1 MHKCPEVK
9 DIKRAGRRVGQSAIL
24 ICCLLLPFHAGPP
37 ETARSLKINGLS
49 QQNAMQ
55 PLTANAL
62 VRIANDFPGNDL
74 GAQINAADA
83 DLGSSA
89 GEIWVTRQGTVTTR
103 VILSPLHTLRLAAP
117 TVWKADLALSRGDRV
132 VGEDESS
139 LITSA
144 SPQPAALFLGNSVSD
159 IDIEHLSAVRA
170 AGLPE
175 GNVLVGLAECQRVRI
190 SKCRV
195 KNLQLIACHSSIT
208 TYAQVTDKSTCRDIQ
223 VADNVALSDSTERSS
238 GSAITLAF
246 TWGAVVQGNTI
257 VGFHDGVEWWGGDS
271 DFKRDGAASNP
282 RKAGNLTIS
291 NNSITK
297 TGAGGIWGSM
307 GSGVT
312 VAGNTVDTCGDVCLD
327 SEGSEHILFKGNIV
341 KDGRNGAVAT
351 FFYNRDVTIAGNTV
365 ISTSPEKPLLSIFNS
380 SQSSEYNKDIRIAN
394 NRFDCQA
401 SGICVLTSRMG
412 PAEHLVLTGN
422 SLRDVRIELS
432 TNNQHYVEVSHN
444 DLVFDLSSAEPFHAI
459 EVEHTNSLRGEPGSV
474 KVVQNTIA
482 CQSPQPRASAGIY
495 VLQDDYNASPTT
507 LVEDNKIIGSR
518 PFPVDIAVGGASKNP
533 SVKPLFLIRH
543 NLMGGGSFFRL
554 DQSNPRSSV
563 KLEGNYLPDLSPFP
577 GEAGSADK

>member
-1 MHKCPEVK
+1 MPKCLEVK
-9 DIKRAGRRVGQSAIL
+9 DGKRAGRRFGQSAIL
-24 ICCLLLPFHAGPP
+24 ICCLLLPFHSGPP
-37 ETARSLKINGLS
+37 ETARSLKTNELS

-55 PLTANAL
+55 PLTPNAL

-74 GAQINAADA
+74 GAQINSADA
-83 DLGSSA
+83 DLASSP

-103 VILSPLHTLRLAAP
+103 VKLSPLHTLRLAAP

-132 VGEDESS
+132 VGVDESS

-144 SPQPAALFLGNSVSD
+144 SPQPGALILADSASD
-159 IDIEHLSAVRA
+159 LEIEHLSATRA

-175 GNVLVGLAECQRVRI
+175 GYVLVDLAQCERVRV

-195 KNLQLIACHSSIT
+195 KNLQLIACHSSAS
-208 TYAQVTDKSTCRDIQ
+208 TYAQVTDQSTCRDIQ
-223 VADNVALSDSTERSS
+223 VADNVAISDSTDKTS
-238 GSAITLAF
+238 GSVITLAF
-246 TWGAVVQGNTI
+246 TWGSVVQGNTI
-257 VGFHDGVEWWGGDS
+257 VGFSNGVEWWGGDA
-271 DFKRDGAASNP
+271 DYRRDGAASNP

-312 VAGNTVDTCGDVCLD
+312 VSGNTIDTCGDVCLD
-327 SEGSEHILFKGNIV
+327 SEGSEHILFTGNIV

-380 SQSSEYNKDIRIAN
+380 SQSSEYNKDIHIAD
-394 NRFDCQA
+394 NRFDCRA
-401 SGICVLTSRMG
+401 SGICVLTSSTG
-412 PAEHLVLTGN
+412 PAERLVVTGN
-422 SLRDVRIELS
+422 SLRDVRIDL
-432 TNNQHYVEVSHN
+432 TANNQHYVEVSHN
-444 DLVFDLSSAEPFHAI
+444 DLVFDVSAAEPFHAI
-459 EVEHTNSLRGEPGSV
+459 EVEHTNSLHGEPGFV

-482 CQSPQPRASAGIY
+482 CQSTQPGGSTGIY

-507 LVEDNKIIGSR
+507 LVADNELIGSK

-533 SVKPLFLIRH
+533 SVKPLFLIRN
-543 NLMGGGSFFRL
+543 NLMGGGNFSRL
-554 DQSNPRSSV
+554 DQPNPRSLV
-563 KLEGNYLPDLSPFP
+563 KLEGNRLMDLSPFP
-577 GEAGSADK
+577 GEAGSGDK